1 MARESF
7 IHSANTYS
15 VPTTCQAL
23 FEAPGTIA
31 NYIKFLCS
39 KNLNISQEMQMINKV
54 PEVKSGREKRTRL
67 GLMKSR
73 ARRFPRKG
81 YRAESE

>member
-7 IHSANTYS
+7 IHPANTYS

-23 FEAPGTIA
+23 LEAPGTIA
-31 NYIKFLCS
+31 NYIKFLLS
-39 KNLNISQEMQMINKV
+39 RNLNISQEMQMINKV
-54 PEVKSGREKRTRL
+54 PDIKSGREKRTRL

-73 ARRFPRKG
+73 EGRSPRKG